1 MDTALF
7 ILRIVF
13 GALLVGHGAQKLVG
27 WFGGHGLEGT
37 GGFFHALGFR
47 PGKQMAA
54 VAGSSEVLGGLLLA
68 VGLLSPLVGAIVVG
82 TMLVA
87 GSVHADKGLWGASG
101 GYELALLYGVL
112 GAAVGI
118 GGAGSAS
125 LDHLIGLDDSWSISL
140 GVVAVAVGLLSGT
153 AVIARAR
160 RTLAAET
167 AEHAAAGEGQGVP
180 SAA

>member
-7 ILRIVF
+7 ILRIAF
-13 GALLVGHGAQKLVG
+13 GALLVGHGAQKLLG

-54 VAGSSEVLGGLLLA
+54 VAGGSEVLGGLLLA
-68 VGLLSPLVGAIVVG
+68 LGLLSPLVGAIVVG

-87 GSVHADKGLWGASG
+87 ASVHADKGLWGASG

-125 LDHLIGLDDSWSISL
+125 LDHLIGLDDSWSIGL

-160 RTLAAET
+160 RVLAAET
-167 AEHAAAGEGQGVP
+167 AEHSAAGEGQTVP